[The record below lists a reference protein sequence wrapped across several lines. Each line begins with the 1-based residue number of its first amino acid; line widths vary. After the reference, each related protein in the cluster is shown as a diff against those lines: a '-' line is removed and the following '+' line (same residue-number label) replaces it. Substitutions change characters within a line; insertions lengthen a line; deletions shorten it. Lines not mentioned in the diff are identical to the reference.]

1 MLHGFINLIPVK
13 HTGFTSWC
21 IHDQDFYL
29 KAIFFYMAMDLNAR
43 LASVM
48 YTLMHTLHTLTHT
61 NKHVWTILTTNV
73 LGKIG
78 SPLKF
83 MCWHPS
89 LQSLRMWPYLGQ
101 DHYGGNPFKMWSLK
115 WVLTP
120 YGWCPYKK
128 KQFGHRDKRE
138 NNVKRHREKTDIYK
152 SKREAWHTPFSHSP

>member
-1 MLHGFINLIPVK
+1 MPLFKDIRIILATYSNHKKSQDICEASLQLAHTSQPSTHFYQMTLLYSIYLNSYMLHGFINLIPVK

-83 MCWHPS
+83 MC
-89 LQSLRMWPYLGQ
+89 
-101 DHYGGNPFKMWSLK
+101 
-115 WVLTP
+115 
-120 YGWCPYKK
+120 
-128 KQFGHRDKRE
+128 
-138 NNVKRHREKTDIYK
+138 
-152 SKREAWHTPFSHSP
+152 